1 VKGER
6 TGLTERSRRVIFTYL
21 FSVYLVAA
29 VSETLIS
36 PLFPL
41 IRRDLGLSV
50 AQQASLVAAL
60 TTTIGV
66 FNLVG
71 GALGYRSGDR
81 RIVRAAALALAIG
94 AAISGAAGSY
104 FPLLLGQIVIGV
116 GSGLFFGPGLASI
129 GRMYSATRGRAVA
142 SYGLAYSVG
151 LALASFSA
159 NAGEAMWRWMFW
171 GTGALALVLA
181 FVAPHLVEARESAA
195 APPLVGSLRSYLT
208 HPLYRM
214 SLVTGAVAGT
224 MSYVVVGFT
233 PTLFDDRGAALAI
246 VTALVGIG
254 RLVSAGGKYLSG
266 WMFDRIGG
274 PHAARAIML
283 AIAALGLGELVPPYR
298 VGLIFIVPF
307 VCATAMLFPISNALS
322 VVALPER
329 GSWGMGVY
337 RAALVFASALVS
349 GIVTV
354 ALRYFTLDAVMIATL
369 LLPFAGAFWVGAA
382 ARRHGS
388 RPAEAQATTEV
399 VVP

>member
-1 VKGER
+1 MSIARAALSER
-6 TGLTERSRRVIFTYL
+6 PRRIIFAYL
-21 FSVYLVAA
+21 FTVYLLAA

-41 IRRDLGLSV
+41 IRRDLGLTV
-50 AQQASLVAAL
+50 AQQASLLAAL

-81 RIVRAAALALAIG
+81 RIVRAAALALAVG
-94 AAISGAAGSY
+94 TGISGAAGSY
-104 FPLLLGQIVIGV
+104 LALLLGQIVIGV

-129 GRMYSATRGRAVA
+129 GRMYTATRGRAIA

-151 LALASFSA
+151 LALAAFSA
-159 NAGEAMWRWMFW
+159 SAGEGMWRWMFW
-171 GTGALALVLA
+171 ATGALALVLA
-181 FVAPHLVEARESAA
+181 IVSPRLVEARESAA
-195 APPLVGSLRSYLT
+195 APPLLGSLRTYVA

-224 MSYVVVGFT
+224 MSYVVNGFT
-233 PTLFDDRGAALAI
+233 PTLFDDRGATLGI
-246 VTALVGIG
+246 ITALVGIG
-254 RLVSAGGKYLSG
+254 RLVSAGGKYFSG

-274 PHAARAIML
+274 PHAARLVML
-283 AIAALGLGELVPPYR
+283 AITVLGLAELLPPYR
-298 VGLIFIVPF
+298 IGALFIVPF

-337 RAALVFASALVS
+337 RAALVLASAAVS
-349 GIVTV
+349 GVVTV
-354 ALRYFTLDAVMIATL
+354 LLRYFSLDAVMVGTL
-369 LLPFAGAFWVGAA
+369 ILPLAGAIWISAA
-382 ARRHGS
+382 AKRRAS
-388 RPAEAQATTEV
+388 VEEEAQATEM

>member
-1 VKGER
+1 VKGRQPTLSVRGRR
-6 TGLTERSRRVIFTYL
+6 TIFTYL
-21 FSVYLVAA
+21 FGVYMLAA

-41 IRRDLGLSV
+41 IRDDLGLSV

-60 TTTIGV
+60 TTSIGV

-81 RIVRAAALALAIG
+81 RIVRAAALALAVG
-94 AAISGAAGSY
+94 TGISGAASSY
-104 FPLLLGQIVIGV
+104 LPLLIGQIVIGA

-129 GRMYSATRGRAVA
+129 GRMYTATRGRAVA

-159 NAGEAMWRWMFW
+159 NAGESMWRWMFW
-171 GTGALALVLA
+171 ITGAAALVLA
-181 FVAPHLVEARESAA
+181 FVAPHLVEASETAA
-195 APPLVGSLRSYLT
+195 APPLFGSLKGYLT

-214 SLVTGAVAGT
+214 SLATGAVAGT

-233 PTLFDDRGAALAI
+233 PTLFDDRGAELAVI
-246 VTALVGIG
+246 TTLVGLG

-266 WMFDRIGG
+266 WMFDRFGG
-274 PHAARAIML
+274 PHAARVIML

-298 VGLIFIVPF
+298 LGLLFVVPF
-307 VCATAMLFPISNALS
+307 VCAVAMLFPISNALS

-337 RAALVFASALVS
+337 RAVLVLASAIVS
-349 GIVTV
+349 GAVTV
-354 ALRYFTLDAVMIATL
+354 LLHFFTLDAVMVGTL
-369 LLPFAGAFWVGAA
+369 LLPVAGAIWVGASAKRQA
-382 ARRHGS
+382 ARAAEV
-388 RPAEAQATTEV
+388 PATEV